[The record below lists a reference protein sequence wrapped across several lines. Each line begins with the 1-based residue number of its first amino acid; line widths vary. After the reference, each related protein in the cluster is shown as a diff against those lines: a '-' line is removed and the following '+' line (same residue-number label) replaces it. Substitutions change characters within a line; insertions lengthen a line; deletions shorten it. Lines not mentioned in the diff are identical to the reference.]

1 MTSTA
6 IRVYTV
12 LIAIVCGAALAWSIH
27 QSSVAA
33 AWQADSRSWQ
43 VVAQRSV
50 VHDRVTTQG
59 MRQLVARY
67 NRLVARTRRSERL
80 LLTEVRNARRSSVTR
95 VSLPR
100 QTIFQPAAGTVGPAP
115 IAPPAPAPPT
125 TSASPVR

>member
-50 VHDRVTTQG
+50 VHDRMTTQG
-59 MRQLVARY
+59 MRRLVGRY
-67 NRLVARTRRSERL
+67 NRLVVRTRRSERL
-80 LLTEVRNARRSSVTR
+80 LLAEVRKARRTSATR
-95 VSLPR
+95 ISLPQ
-100 QTIFQPAAGTVGPAP
+100 QTIYQPATGTIGPAP
-115 IAPPAPAPPT
+115 IAPPAAAPPT

>member
-50 VHDRVTTQG
+50 VHDRMTTQG
-59 MRQLVARY
+59 MRRLVGRY
-67 NRLVARTRRSERL
+67 NRLIVRTRRSERL
-80 LLTEVRNARRSSVTR
+80 LLAEARKARRTSAR
-95 VSLPR
+95 ISLPQ
-100 QTIFQPAAGTVGPAP
+100 QTIYQPATGTIGPAP
-115 IAPPAPAPPT
+115 IAPPAAAPPT
-125 TSASPVR
+125 TSPSPVR